1 MQDIQKY
8 VVELL
13 FKHDCVI
20 IPNLGGFVAQY
31 KSAALDEVTG
41 FFSPPSKQI
50 LFNINLKN
58 NDGLLANEIAQR
70 KHITYNEANEL
81 ITSFVSNLN
90 QQLNTKKSFTFLEL
104 GTLISEEK
112 SLIFKQKSI
121 NFLTSSFGLAPI
133 NVNEFKPLI
142 ESSGGSNKIIDL
154 SPKVLKNSKWW
165 VAAAIVPLLFYTA
178 WIPLKTDLFNNPSN
192 FNYSDLNP
200 FTYTKNSVNS
210 INEETAVN
218 SVNINNKLALT
229 EKQTKE
235 IKAPKTTVTIDLEA
249 EAESTFIEETTI
261 ETSEEV
267 LETPVSIQY
276 HVIVGCFG
284 NKKNAIR
291 LVKKLNRKGY
301 SAFELDLYKNLHRI
315 SLGTF
320 YDKDDALTAQK
331 KIKKEEKMSSWIL
344 TN

>member
-70 KHITYNEANEL
+70 KQITYNEANEL
-81 ITSFVSNLN
+81 IKSFVSNVN
-90 QQLNTKKSFTFLEL
+90 QQLNTKKSFIFLEL
-104 GTLISEEK
+104 GTLIFEEN

-133 NVNEFKPLI
+133 NINEFKPII
-142 ESSGGSNKIIDL
+142 EANSGPNKIIDL
-154 SPKVLKNSKWW
+154 SPKVPTNNKWW

-200 FTYTKNSVNS
+200 FTYTKNTVNS
-210 INEETAVN
+210 INEEIPVN
-218 SVNINNKLALT
+218 TSNSNNNTGLT
-229 EKQTKE
+229 KTQTNEVKE
-235 IKAPKTTVTIDLEA
+235 PKTTVTLEL
-249 EAESTFIEETTI
+249 ETELENTIIEEVTI

-284 NKKNAIR
+284 NKNNANR

-301 SAFELDLYKNLHRI
+301 SAFELDLHKNLHRI
-315 SLGTF
+315 ALGTF
-320 YDKDDALTAQK
+320 KDKDDALTAQK

-344 TN
+344 TK

>member
-31 KSAALDEVTG
+31 KSASLDDVTG

-70 KHITYNEANEL
+70 KQITYNEANEL
-81 ITSFVSNLN
+81 IKSFVSNVN
-90 QQLNTKKSFTFLEL
+90 QQLNTKKSFIFLEL
-104 GTLISEEK
+104 GTLIFEEN

-133 NVNEFKPLI
+133 NINEFKPII
-142 ESSGGSNKIIDL
+142 EANSGPNKIIDL
-154 SPKVLKNSKWW
+154 SPKVPTNNKWW

-200 FTYTKNSVNS
+200 FTYTKNTVNS
-210 INEETAVN
+210 INEEIPVN
-218 SVNINNKLALT
+218 TSNSNNNTGLT
-229 EKQTKE
+229 KTQTNEVKE
-235 IKAPKTTVTIDLEA
+235 PKTTVTLEL
-249 EAESTFIEETTI
+249 ETELENTVIEEVTI

-284 NKKNAIR
+284 NKNNANR

-301 SAFELDLYKNLHRI
+301 SAFELDLHKNLHRI
-315 SLGTF
+315 ALGTF
-320 YDKDDALTAQK
+320 NDKDDALTAQK

-344 TN
+344 TK